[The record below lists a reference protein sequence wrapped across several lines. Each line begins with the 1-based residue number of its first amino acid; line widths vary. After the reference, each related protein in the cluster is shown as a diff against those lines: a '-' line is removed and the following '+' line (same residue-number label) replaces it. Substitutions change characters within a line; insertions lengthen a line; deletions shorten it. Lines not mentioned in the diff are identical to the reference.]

1 MAENEEGNGDGGM
14 STLKKTIIGI
24 ATTAVTAVGGYVAT
38 HIEAI
43 FGGDKEEPKTEQ
55 VAQPA
60 QSQPN
65 IILNVDNSSQNNSS
79 NGGGNTVIRERII
92 EKPAV
97 EPAPKPKKEEED
109 PW

>member
-1 MAENEEGNGDGGM
+1 MAENEEGNEGGM

-43 FGGDKEEPKTEQ
+43 FGGGEEEPKTEQ
-55 VAQPA
+55 VATPAAQPIINVNLENNNTNQQK
-60 QSQPN
+60 QS
-65 IILNVDNSSQNNSS
+65 
-79 NGGGNTVIRERII
+79 GGTTVIRERVV
-92 EKPAV
+92 EKPA

>member
-1 MAENEEGNGDGGM
+1 MAENEEGNAGGM

-43 FGGDKEEPKTEQ
+43 FGGEKEETKTEQ

-60 QSQPN
+60 AQQPN
-65 IILNVDNSSQNNSS
+65 IILNVDNSSKNNSS
-79 NGGGNTVIRERII
+79 SGGGQTIIREKVV
-92 EKPAV
+92 EKPAA